1 MRRFLAMAAACVSLL
16 PAADFDLIV
25 TRARVVDGT
34 GNPWYRADVGV
45 KGGRIAAIG
54 NLTGKTADRTINAR
68 DRVLA
73 PGFIDVHTHIEGAV
87 EQVPRGDNYLMDGV
101 TTVVTGNC
109 GGSRVKVAEW
119 FAELEK
125 TGLGLNVA
133 TLIGHNS
140 VRREVMGTAN
150 RQATPEELK
159 KMEALVETAMREG
172 AVGFSTGL
180 IYIPGTYSN
189 TAEVVA
195 LGKAA
200 GRHGGVYASH
210 MRDEGEKVLDA
221 IREAVEVAKAAGVP
235 AQLSHFK
242 IDTPRLWGM
251 STQSLALVEQYRR
264 EGVDVVVDQYPYDH
278 SSTNLGITLPTWALA
293 DGDEAVRERLA
304 SAETRARIKGE
315 MLARLKQ
322 LGHAD
327 YSYAIVARYRPE
339 ASYEGKNISEV
350 NVLMGRAKTIENE
363 AETILDIMQKG
374 GAQMVY
380 HSMGNEDMERIMRYP
395 NTAVASDGGV
405 RVFGEGMPHPR
416 SYGTNARVLAEFV
429 RKRGVLTLEDAIRRM
444 TSLPART
451 FAFRDRGQ
459 IREGYAADLL
469 LFDPAR
475 VEDKSTYQQPHQ
487 FTEGF
492 DLVLVNG
499 VVMVDDGKLTENR
512 GGQVARRW
520 GVAPMPAPASGR

>member
-1 MRRFLAMAAACVSLL
+1 
-16 PAADFDLIV
+16 
-25 TRARVVDGT
+25 
-34 GNPWYRADVGV
+34 
-45 KGGRIAAIG
+45 
-54 NLTGKTADRTINAR
+54 
-68 DRVLA
+68 
-73 PGFIDVHTHIEGAV
+73 
-87 EQVPRGDNYLMDGV
+87 
-101 TTVVTGNC
+101 
-109 GGSRVKVAEW
+109 
-119 FAELEK
+119 
-125 TGLGLNVA
+125 
-133 TLIGHNS
+133 
-140 VRREVMGTAN
+140 
-150 RQATPEELK
+150 
-159 KMEALVETAMREG
+159 
-172 AVGFSTGL
+172 
-180 IYIPGTYSN
+180 
-189 TAEVVA
+189 
-195 LGKAA
+195 
-200 GRHGGVYASH
+200 
-210 MRDEGEKVLDA
+210 
-221 IREAVEVAKAAGVP
+221 
-235 AQLSHFK
+235 
-242 IDTPRLWGM
+242 
-251 STQSLALVEQYRR
+251 
-264 EGVDVVVDQYPYDH
+264 VDQYPYDH

-304 SAETRARIKGE
+304 SADTRARIKGE

-322 LGHAD
+322 LGHTD

-350 NVLMGRAKTIENE
+350 NALMGRAKTIENE

-416 SYGTNARVLAEFV
+416 SYGTNARVLAEYV
-429 RKRGVLTLEDAIRRM
+429 RTRGVLTLEDAIRRM

-469 LFDPAR
+469 LFDPSR
-475 VEDKSTYQQPHQ
+475 VQDKSTYQQPHQ